1 MGPSI
6 WLPFCHSYDV
16 FIRQRTYL
24 HQVRFGGGEEL
35 NVASAHE
42 LFMSLHC
49 LTLPLFIL
57 QLHKSLAC
65 GPTIRIL
72 KQPRGKVGGTGQLGH
87 TEVG

>member
-1 MGPSI
+1 
-6 WLPFCHSYDV
+6 
-16 FIRQRTYL
+16 
-24 HQVRFGGGEEL
+24 
-35 NVASAHE
+35 
-42 LFMSLHC
+42 MSLHC

-57 QLHKSLAC
+57 QLHKTLAC